1 MVLMYVA
8 IIPGANLPG
17 VLGGMVVQKIF
28 FTVAGAFVY
37 VYLFLSV
44 PGSLDLQLP
53 ALHDHPV
60 LILGLIAAAAML
72 LMVALVTADRRN
84 QQPARTSH

>member
-1 MVLMYVA
+1 
-8 IIPGANLPG
+8 
-17 VLGGMVVQKIF
+17 MVVQKIF

-53 ALHDHPV
+53 TLHDHPV
-60 LILGLIAAAAML
+60 LVL
-72 LMVALVTADRRN
+72 LDRS
-84 QQPARTSH
+84 PAPRCWW